1 MSEDLQSLLEKIN
14 RDGVEKAQAQSE
26 AILAQARQK
35 AADIVKEAENSAVSI
50 VASAK
55 KDAENYAQ
63 RAAETIAQA
72 GRDTIIET
80 ANAITRML
88 EKLLL
93 NETVA
98 SMKQPENVSQ
108 LAFDAVKSIAAGGE
122 VATSS
127 ELIAALT
134 AKLAALPEFTVE
146 MDETINSGFTVKTD
160 NGRIEHSFTG
170 KTLANELCRRLR
182 PDLAAILRANA

>member
-26 AILAQARQK
+26 AILSQARQK
-35 AADIVKEAENSAVSI
+35 AAAIVKEAEENAAAIISSAR
-50 VASAK
+50 
-55 KDAENYAQ
+55 KDAESYGQ

-88 EKLLL
+88 ERLLF
-93 NETVA
+93 NETLAVV
-98 SMKQPENVSQ
+98 KQPEKTAEI
-108 LAFDAVKSIAAGGE
+108 AFDAIKAIASGGE
-122 VATSS
+122 VSAPS

-134 AKLAALPEFTVE
+134 AKLASCSGFKVVTD
-146 MDETINSGFTVKTD
+146 DETGSGFTVKTD
-160 NGRIEHSFTG
+160 NGRVEHSFTG

-182 PDLAAILRANA
+182 PDLAAILRDNP